1 MLYEKGGL
9 ALKIV
14 LAGPKGAGKSSV
26 AAKLAELTG
35 LEAVETD
42 RIIEQCF
49 ERETGERHTC
59 REIFVEHGEQA
70 FRAIEKKVAVELAE
84 ADWKLIVSGGS
95 SLLDPASRRA
105 LRRNAILIY
114 LTADPTTLW
123 NRIARN
129 GLPPWL
135 RGPDA
140 ERQLSRNVAYR
151 EELLGPYADVVIDTT
166 DKSPG
171 QIAEIAMQHIIEE
184 LTIRCQAANTYGDII
199 RLTTFGESHGPAIG
213 AVLDGVK
220 PGIEFS
226 AKEIQAQLNR
236 RRPGQSKVTTPRDEK
251 DQVEIL
257 SGLFDGKTTGAP
269 IAMAIFNRDHDSSK
283 YEGIKDL
290 FRPGHADFTYYR
302 KYGIR
307 DYRGGGRSSGRETAS
322 RVMGGAFALE
332 ELARRGVRII
342 AHAVE
347 IARVAADKCDYDVI
361 ETNSVRCADPEAA
374 EQMIQAILTAKDDND
389 SVGGV
394 VQLEIHGL
402 PAGLGDPVFEKLD
415 ARLTGAIM
423 TVGAIKGIEVGR
435 GFALTRMR
443 GSQSNDGMADEAF
456 ISNNAGGIT
465 GGISTGQP
473 IILRLAVKPTSSIT
487 KPQRTLDTDMQSRM
501 IETHGRHDPCIVPR
515 VIPVVESMTAL
526 ALLDAWEVQDRLR
539 PGWHCQ

>member
-1 MLYEKGGL
+1 M
-9 ALKIV
+9 KIV

-140 ERQLSRNVAYR
+140 ERQLGRNVAYR

-171 QIAEIAMQHIIEE
+171 QIAEIAMLHIIEE
-184 LTIRCQAANTYGDII
+184 LTIRCRAANTYGDII

-347 IARVAADKCDYDVI
+347 IAGVAAEKCDYDVI

-473 IILRLAVKPTSSIT
+473 IILRLAVKPTSSIA

>member
-1 MLYEKGGL
+1 M
-9 ALKIV
+9 KIV

-26 AAKLAELTG
+26 AARLVEVTG

-42 RIIEQCF
+42 RLIEECF
-49 ERETGERHTC
+49 ERDTGEKHTC
-59 REIFVEHGEQA
+59 REIFIEHGEEQ
-70 FRAIEKKVAVELAE
+70 FRAVERKVAIELAE
-84 ADWKLIVSGGS
+84 TDWKMIVCGGS

-105 LRRNAILIY
+105 LRKNAILIY
-114 LTADPTTLW
+114 LTAAPETLW
-123 NRIARN
+123 TRIAQN

-135 RGPDA
+135 RGPNA
-140 ERQLSRNVAYR
+140 RAQLDKNVAYR
-151 EELLGPYADVVIDTT
+151 EELLGPYADAVIDTT
-166 DKSPG
+166 DKTPE
-171 QIAEIAMQHIIEE
+171 QIAEIAMQHIVEE
-184 LTIRCQAANTYGDII
+184 LTIRSRAANTYGDII

-220 PGIEFS
+220 PGIDFS
-226 AKEIQAQLNR
+226 AQEIQAQLNR
-236 RRPGQSKVTTPRDEK
+236 RRPGQSQVTTPRDEK

-257 SGLFDGKTTGAP
+257 SGVFQGKTTGAP

-307 DYRGGGRSSGRETAS
+307 DHRGGGRSSGRETAG
-322 RVMGGAFALE
+322 RVMGGAFALQ
-332 ELARRGVRII
+332 ELARRGVRIV

-347 IARVAADKCDYDVI
+347 IAGIAASKCDYDAI
-361 ETNSVRCADPEAA
+361 ESNPVRCADPEAA
-374 EQMIQAILTAKDDND
+374 GRMVQAILAAKDDND

-402 PAGLGDPVFEKLD
+402 PAGLGDPVFQKLD
-415 ARLTGAIM
+415 SRLTAAIM
-423 TVGAIKGIEVGR
+423 TLGAVKGIEVGK

-443 GSQSNDGMADEAF
+443 GSQSNDNMADGGF
-456 ISNNAGGIT
+456 VSNNAGGIT

-473 IILRLAVKPTSSIT
+473 VLLRIAVKPTSSIA
-487 KPQRTLDTDMQSRM
+487 KPQRTLDTNMQNQA

-515 VIPVVESMTAL
+515 VIPVIESMTAL

-539 PGWHCQ
+539 PGWSAKR